1 MTLDERNLVDDIIM
15 NVRIAADAIGL
26 TDGAVAVWMATTA
39 SMSRVPWSAT
49 VTASR

>member
-26 TDGAVAVWMATTA
+26 TDGAVAVC
-39 SMSRVPWSAT
+39 